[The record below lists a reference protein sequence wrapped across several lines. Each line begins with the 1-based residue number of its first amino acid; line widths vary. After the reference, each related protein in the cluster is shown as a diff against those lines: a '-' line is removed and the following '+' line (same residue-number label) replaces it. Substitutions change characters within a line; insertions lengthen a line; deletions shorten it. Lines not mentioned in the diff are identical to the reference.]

1 MISADQEGTPNR
13 MQDPTHRSTNP
24 RWWLQFL
31 PQVKSDLM
39 GEQTILCGM
48 LQTGRERHALGI
60 DNYWNVSHIPNRNL
74 GYHVACAEMLHVA
87 RCWHLN
93 VKIWE
98 GAVLSFDK
106 MVANGI
112 DPGYVSLLQA
122 GAKGCW
128 CQYHKLNAL
137 KQARSFTSTGQ
148 CDGMCTMSTGC
159 AWGLQTDSVRMGNH
173 HRGVTIQ
180 LLTVQTELV
189 MVWVFLLF
197 EDSNFGQFSSG
208 KRPWSMVASP
218 VWWIAW
224 TILPR
229 CRVAAGHE
237 GVSCTPVM
245 KGCDRWA
252 AFALWHWFN
261 CPFDH
266 CQPQKL
272 PGFDGFGLTYVLKIP
287 TTHRCTT
294 SESF

>member
-1 MISADQEGTPNR
+1 M
-13 MQDPTHRSTNP
+13 
-24 RWWLQFL
+24 
-31 PQVKSDLM
+31 
-39 GEQTILCGM
+39 
-48 LQTGRERHALGI
+48 
-60 DNYWNVSHIPNRNL
+60 
-74 GYHVACAEMLHVA
+74 
-87 RCWHLN
+87 
-93 VKIWE
+93 
-98 GAVLSFDK
+98 
-106 MVANGI
+106 
-112 DPGYVSLLQA
+112 
-122 GAKGCW
+122 
-128 CQYHKLNAL
+128 
-137 KQARSFTSTGQ
+137 
-148 CDGMCTMSTGC
+148 GMCTMSTGC